1 MDRSLRCLCSFEE
14 MARIVVSRAVTEAVT
29 SGTSEPVLVDA
40 TAGNGHDTLFLARL
54 ARTIRGEVLAF
65 DIQQEALDATQGLL
79 TAESLAARLVC
90 ASHARLLEYVSGN
103 VAAVMFNL
111 GFWPGSDK
119 TVVTRAEHTLAAL
132 RVAADVL
139 LAHGV
144 ISVHAYTGHPGGLEE
159 AESVR
164 AWARSLP
171 RKHWRVQEIT
181 EANRGD
187 LAKRAETLWLV
198 EKVA

>member
-1 MDRSLRCLCSFEE
+1 MDRALRCLCSFEE
-14 MARIVVSRAVTEAVT
+14 LARICITRAVTGVADNT
-29 SGTSEPVLVDA
+29 GSETVLIDA

-54 ARTIRGEVLAF
+54 AQSFCGEVLAF
-65 DIQQEALDATQGLL
+65 DVQQAALAVTRGHLAKAGL
-79 TAESLAARLVC
+79 TARLIC
-90 ASHARLLEYVSGN
+90 ASHADMNEYVRSS
-103 VAAVMFNL
+103 VAVVMFNL
-111 GFWPGSDK
+111 GFLPGSDK
-119 TVVTRAEHTLAAL
+119 AVVTRAEHTLAAL